1 MLFLGS
7 LSWDIFKKT
16 NESLPAKTITW
27 NFPWFTKLEDKLD
40 IAGIPERPFRKRG
53 HHKYQPC
60 TLSTPPNHVF
70 QNKSNKTDCKTWKKQ
85 VANNPHFRPSPS
97 WTIGISSKL
106 VVGVVDDEMGIPCH
120 NGSLVTHGRSRP
132 TGVSIVEEAGTTDII
147 LEMDELTEWCK
158 VQSMIQKC
166 YELLCKTPNHS
177 FRPVHYWISTFKT
190 VKQKY

>member
-70 QNKSNKTDCKTWKKQ
+70 QNKSNKTDCKTWKKTSSQ
-85 VANNPHFRPSPS
+85 QPPFPSFPQLDHRHIIKARRWSCRWWDGHPVSQRVTGHTWTKSSYRGFNCRGSWYHRHHPGNGWVDRVMQGSIDDSEMLWIALQNTKPFIQARP
-97 WTIGISSKL
+97 
-106 VVGVVDDEMGIPCH
+106 
-120 NGSLVTHGRSRP
+120 
-132 TGVSIVEEAGTTDII
+132 
-147 LEMDELTEWCK
+147 
-158 VQSMIQKC
+158 
-166 YELLCKTPNHS
+166 LLN
-177 FRPVHYWISTFKT
+177 
-190 VKQKY
+190 